1 MWSGLCPHSTT
12 GWPFLARVIAKA
24 VPYEPAPITVIDAL
38 RFSSGILMWFSTFG
52 FSLLL
57 QIVHE
62 QRVEV
67 DRCQIQLREG
77 TAGNQAGDALTGIRE
92 QNVRAVCTQAMRHLV
107 AINTGDAEDT
117 TLLNFAQERSFVAQ

>member
-1 MWSGLCPHSTT
+1 
-12 GWPFLARVIAKA
+12 
-24 VPYEPAPITVIDAL
+24 
-38 RFSSGILMWFSTFG
+38 MWFSTFG

-67 DRCQIQLREG
+67 NRCQIQLREG
-77 TAGNQAGDALTGIRE
+77 TAGNQAGAALSGLRE
-92 QNVRAVCTQAMRHLV
+92 QNVRAICAQAMCHLV

-117 TLLNFAQERSFVAQ
+117 ALLNFAQERRFVAQ